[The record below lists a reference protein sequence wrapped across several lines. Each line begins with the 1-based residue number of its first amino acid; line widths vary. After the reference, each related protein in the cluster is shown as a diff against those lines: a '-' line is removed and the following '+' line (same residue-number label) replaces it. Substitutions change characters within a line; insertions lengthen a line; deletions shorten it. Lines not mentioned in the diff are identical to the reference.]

1 MMRMRGRGLLATVCL
16 LLSWVV
22 ANSVYGDTQGANDRH
37 PARPNI
43 VLLYT
48 DDMGWGDMAAY
59 GNAYI
64 RTPSLDRLAAEGQRW
79 TDFYVPSPCLLY
91 TSPSPRD

>member
-1 MMRMRGRGLLATVCL
+1 MPHGLRFFLVMACSISLVFQSYALTPD
-16 LLSWVV
+16 
-22 ANSVYGDTQGANDRH
+22 N
-37 PARPNI
+37 RPNI
-43 VLLYT
+43 ILVFV

-79 TDFYVPSPCLLY
+79 TDFYVPSPVCP
-91 TSPSPRD
+91 PSRRAGGRG